1 VAFKYFSTIRE
12 VWFLATHPRLWGRG
26 GLLEADVPVNPIELF
41 SQWYH
46 EATRSSWF
54 MEFPNAMVLS
64 TLSSEGIPQGRVV
77 LMKGVDPQ
85 GVVFY
90 TNKESQKGASIAG
103 HRQVSLTFYW
113 DSLQRQVRIE
123 GVAEDVT
130 DQESDAYFASRPRD
144 SQIGAWASQQS
155 RVLEHRGDLEEEV
168 LRLRNEF
175 GTEEIPRPPYWGGYR
190 VIPDR
195 IEFWQLRLSRLH
207 DRIRYFR
214 VNGEWSI
221 ERLAP

>member
-12 VWFLATHPRLWGRG
+12 VWFLATHPRLWGRR
-26 GLLEADVPVNPIELF
+26 GLLEADVPLNPMDLF
-41 SQWYH
+41 DQWYL

-64 TLSSEGIPQGRVV
+64 TVSPQGMPQGRVV
-77 LMKGVDPQ
+77 LMKGVDQ
-85 GVVFY
+85 HGFVFY
-90 TNKESQKGASIAG
+90 TNKESQKGVGIAG
-103 HRQVSLTFYW
+103 QPKVSLTFYW

-123 GVAEDVT
+123 GIAEDVS
-130 DQESDAYFASRPRD
+130 DQESDAYFGSRPRD

-155 RVLEHRGDLEEEV
+155 RVLERRSDLDEAF
-168 LRLRNEF
+168 LDCRNRF
-175 GTEEIPRPPYWGGYR
+175 GASEIPRPPYWGGYR
-190 VIPDR
+190 VLPER

-207 DRIRYFR
+207 DRIRYFKAD
-214 VNGEWSI
+214 GEWRT

>member
-1 VAFKYFSTIRE
+1 M
-12 VWFLATHPRLWGRG
+12 
-26 GLLEADVPVNPIELF
+26 ELF
-41 SQWYH
+41 SVWYR

-64 TLSSEGIPQGRVV
+64 TVTSEGIPQGRVV
-77 LMKGVDPQ
+77 LMKGVD
-85 GVVFY
+85 GDGFVFY
-90 TNKESQKGASIAG
+90 TNKESQKGVSIAG

-123 GVAEDVT
+123 GVAEDVA

-155 RVLEHRGDLEEEV
+155 RPLGRRGELEEAV
-168 LRLRNEF
+168 LSLRKTF
-175 GTEEIPRPPYWGGYR
+175 GVEEISRPPYWGGYR
-190 VIPDR
+190 VIPHR

-207 DRIRYFR
+207 DRLRYFKFK
-214 VNGEWSI
+214 GEWSI